1 MLLLQAENIKKIYG
15 ERIVLDVEELK
26 IYTGDRIGVI
36 GANGAG
42 KSTLFALLAGELE
55 PEAGWIK
62 RFGRIS
68 YCRQFGEH
76 GREAFYG
83 EEALYER
90 EALYGEEALHE
101 RGALNGEAFHG
112 REVFQEKEVCLQDQV
127 FPEERISSGEY
138 KIWQAPERNEDAIS
152 GGELMRRKLAEV
164 FSTRGHILL
173 LDEPTANLDREGIRM
188 LTEKMQRVE
197 TFLCI
202 SHDRQLLDQVCTSIL
217 EVAGGKARL
226 YSGNYSE
233 YEAQKEEERQKAWQD
248 YEEYEQEK
256 SRLEVVY
263 RQKRESAA
271 RMRKVPAGMS
281 PREARL
287 RDFLTVSGR
296 NSSGKQKSMNRA
308 ADNVKKRI
316 EHMEKKERPRQE
328 MSIRLDFAR
337 TNPPESRRVLEVKE
351 LDFSYGTR
359 VIFENISF
367 TLSNRKRTARLG
379 PNGSG
384 KTTLLR
390 CLQKAAGTIADG
402 TEETGTPRVQ
412 MLKLAPRVR
421 LGVLEQNL
429 KMLNPEKTVLDNAL
443 AVSVQLPAVA
453 KNMLAGLLFGPDDWN
468 KRAAVLS
475 GGERMRLGFAM
486 LLLSDAN
493 VLLLDEPTNYLDL
506 PSIQAL
512 EKQLTAYEGAVL
524 FVSHDSR
531 FVQNV
536 AQELLIIEERKIIK
550 FSGSLEEWEQ
560 EKKRL
565 AKQVSGKD
573 PEAVRNERIAGEERM
588 RLELR
593 LARLNGLMGHAPSL
607 EEKERLEAE
616 YWEIVR
622 TLRN

>member
-62 RFGRIS
+62 RFGKIS

-76 GREAFYG
+76 GR
-83 EEALYER
+83 
-90 EALYGEEALHE
+90 
-101 RGALNGEAFHG
+101 EAFHG

-138 KIWQAPERNEDAIS
+138 KIWQAPERNEDAVS

-367 TLSNRKRTARLG
+367 TLSNRKRTALLG

-384 KTTLLR
+384 KTTLL
-390 CLQKAAGTIADG
+390 KIG
-402 TEETGTPRVQ
+402 
-412 MLKLAPRVR
+412 
-421 LGVLEQNL
+421 
-429 KMLNPEKTVLDNAL
+429 
-443 AVSVQLPAVA
+443 
-453 KNMLAGLLFGPDDWN
+453 
-468 KRAAVLS
+468 RAHV
-475 GGERMRLGFAM
+475 
-486 LLLSDAN
+486 
-493 VLLLDEPTNYLDL
+493 
-506 PSIQAL
+506 
-512 EKQLTAYEGAVL
+512 
-524 FVSHDSR
+524 
-531 FVQNV
+531 
-536 AQELLIIEERKIIK
+536 
-550 FSGSLEEWEQ
+550 
-560 EKKRL
+560 
-565 AKQVSGKD
+565 
-573 PEAVRNERIAGEERM
+573 
-588 RLELR
+588 
-593 LARLNGLMGHAPSL
+593 
-607 EEKERLEAE
+607 
-616 YWEIVR
+616 
-622 TLRN
+622 